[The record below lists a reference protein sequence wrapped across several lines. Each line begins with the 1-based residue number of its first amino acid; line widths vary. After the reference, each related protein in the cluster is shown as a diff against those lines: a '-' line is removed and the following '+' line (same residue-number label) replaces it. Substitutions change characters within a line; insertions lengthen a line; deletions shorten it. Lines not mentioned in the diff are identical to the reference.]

1 MQVVKRFYAG
11 MNLASDSFLLL
22 WNNKKLLLYLLGLV
36 GIYFLVQT
44 VLSNMP
50 LLGIPGDELSLI
62 VTLQGLHYTIF
73 ELSRWFYS
81 FAILLATFFY
91 AFLLTFFNVALIK
104 HTAAILH
111 GATSVSVRKMLRESA
126 SEWKKILFWALIFT
140 IISYGLHTIAY
151 SAGFLSYGLSSISLS
166 IVSFIA
172 LLWLLATYVV
182 LPLIALQKYNVFAA
196 IIRSMT
202 IVRAIFVELLG
213 AQFWIFLV
221 LVLCFAP
228 LMILM
233 QIFGDKGILGLIHI
247 FVSWILILL
256 GYVILTVQMI
266 LKVLL
271 YEKGKDALDRRG
283 FWRVL
288 FHR

>member
-1 MQVVKRFYAG
+1 
-11 MNLASDSFLLL
+11 
-22 WNNKKLLLYLLGLV
+22 
-36 GIYFLVQT
+36 
-44 VLSNMP
+44 
-50 LLGIPGDELSLI
+50 
-62 VTLQGLHYTIF
+62 
-73 ELSRWFYS
+73 
-81 FAILLATFFY
+81 
-91 AFLLTFFNVALIK
+91 
-104 HTAAILH
+104 
-111 GATSVSVRKMLRESA
+111 
-126 SEWKKILFWALIFT
+126 
-140 IISYGLHTIAY
+140 
-151 SAGFLSYGLSSISLS
+151 
-166 IVSFIA
+166 
-172 LLWLLATYVV
+172 
-182 LPLIALQKYNVFAA
+182 LQKYNVFAA